1 MKARHQRLLAVG
13 LVVAGLAIAATL
25 TLRMFSE
32 NMMFFVEITDVKAG
46 NFPEDRNF
54 RIGGLIE
61 EGSMQRE
68 DGSLDIMFSVTD
80 MTCDLDVT
88 YTGVLPDMVV
98 EGKGIVAHGRME
110 GDIFVANKVLAKHDE
125 NYVSPEIAETMAQHA
140 EAVATGAAERG
151 PECPY

>member
-13 LVVAGLAIAATL
+13 LVVAGLAVAATL

-61 EGSMQRE
+61 EGSMYRE
-68 DGSLDIMFSVTD
+68 EGSLDITFSVTD
-80 MTCDLDVT
+80 LSCNLDVM

-98 EGKGIVAHGRME
+98 EGKGIVAHGRMDGE
-110 GDIFVANKVLAKHDE
+110 MFIANKVLAKHDE

-140 EAVATGAAERG
+140 EAVAQGAAERG
-151 PECPY
+151 PECPH

>member
-80 MTCDLDVT
+80 MTCDLDVS

-98 EGKGIVAHGRME
+98 EGKGIVAHGRMD
-110 GDIFVANKVLAKHDE
+110 GDVFIANKVLAKHDE

>member
-13 LVVAGLAIAATL
+13 LVVAGLAIATAL

-46 NFPEDRNF
+46 NYPEDRNF

-61 EGSMQRE
+61 EGTMHRE
-68 DGSLDIMFSVTD
+68 EGSLDVTFSVTD
-80 MTCDLDVT
+80 LTCDLDVS

-98 EGKGIVAHGRME
+98 EGQGIVAHGRMD
-110 GDIFVANKVLAKHDE
+110 GDIFIADKVLAKHDE

-140 EAVATGAAERG
+140 EAVAEGAAERG
-151 PECPY
+151 PECPH

>member
-13 LVVAGLAIAATL
+13 LVVAGLAIATAL

-46 NFPEDRNF
+46 NYPEDRNF

-61 EGSMQRE
+61 EGSMHRE
-68 DGSLDIMFSVTD
+68 DGSLDVTFSVTD
-80 MTCDLDVT
+80 LTCNLNVS

-98 EGKGIVAHGRME
+98 EGKGIVAHGRMD
-110 GDIFVANKVLAKHDE
+110 GNVFIANKVLAKHDE

-140 EAVATGAAERG
+140 EAVAEGVAERG
-151 PECPY
+151 TECPH

>member
-13 LVVAGLAIAATL
+13 LVVAGLAIATAL

-32 NMMFFVEITDVKAG
+32 NMMFFVEITDVRAG

-61 EGSMQRE
+61 EGTMYRE
-68 DGSLDIMFSVTD
+68 EGSLDVSFSVTD
-80 MTCDLDVT
+80 LTCNLDVS

-98 EGKGIVAHGRME
+98 EGKGIVAHGRMD
-110 GDIFVANKVLAKHDE
+110 GGIFVADKVLAKHDE

-140 EAVATGAAERG
+140 EAVAEGVAERG
-151 PECPY
+151 PECPH

>member
-13 LVVAGLAIAATL
+13 LVVAGLAIATAL

-46 NFPEDRNF
+46 NYPEDRNF

-61 EGSMQRE
+61 EGTMYRE
-68 DGSLDIMFSVTD
+68 EGSLDVSFSVTD
-80 MTCDLDVT
+80 LTCNLDVT

-98 EGKGIVAHGRME
+98 EGKGIVAHGRMD
-110 GDIFVANKVLAKHDE
+110 GGIFVADKVLAKHDE

-140 EAVATGAAERG
+140 EAVAEGVAERG
-151 PECPY
+151 VECPH